1 MKTEAEK
8 GRWCDAGL
16 ARITVWNLV
25 IGLRWCNINCF
36 WTADVMLPAEGRK
49 KRGGREG
56 PMLGLPSL
64 PKPGNIPLRRKE
76 GRHLLFVWWILCLCQ
91 WLSDLAMQLNHLGMF
106 SKFWSVEDETQ
117 SLIYF
122 EASQVIP
129 VGNTGIQCGN
139 HWPML
144 FSDPVY
150 VNKACEL
157 QPSVSKFP
165 FPHSSPIFSL
175 TTKVQVHSLY
185 FMHIYCF
192 VLKTFL
198 KASSL
203 L

>member
-1 MKTEAEK
+1 
-8 GRWCDAGL
+8 
-16 ARITVWNLV
+16 
-25 IGLRWCNINCF
+25 
-36 WTADVMLPAEGRK
+36 
-49 KRGGREG
+49 
-56 PMLGLPSL
+56 
-64 PKPGNIPLRRKE
+64 
-76 GRHLLFVWWILCLCQ
+76 
-91 WLSDLAMQLNHLGMF
+91 MQLNHLGMF

-139 HWPML
+139 HWPMS

-165 FPHSSPIFSL
+165 FPHSSPIFGL
-175 TTKVQVHSLY
+175 TAKVQVHSLY

-192 VLKTFL
+192 VSKTFL